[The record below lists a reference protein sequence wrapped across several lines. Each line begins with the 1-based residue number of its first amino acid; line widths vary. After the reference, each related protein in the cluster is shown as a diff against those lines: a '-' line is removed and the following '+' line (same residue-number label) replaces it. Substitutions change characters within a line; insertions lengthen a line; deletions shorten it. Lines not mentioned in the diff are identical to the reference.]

1 MLTDELTCV
10 TGYWAVKNKHGDS
23 FPNWFP
29 NTLNV
34 DHPYVVFCDE
44 ARAQLEIPRQPF
56 PTAFARLPL
65 AQCYLYD
72 KQDRVWTHEYH
83 CPSTELNVIWN
94 EKVFLIERALNIN
107 PYGSEWFVW
116 LDAGICVWRERANQR
131 PLRLNRDALRKLPKD
146 KLVFS
151 SSIAEFVPEYVA
163 SNMYYHH
170 VAGTAFLLHRNI
182 VATFC
187 AAYRACLDR
196 LLNQRAAFIDQGVF
210 THLYAEQPDLF
221 FKLTHGYGAVANYLF
236 S

>member
-23 FPNWFP
+23 FPKWFP

-44 ARAQLEIPRQPF
+44 SRAQLEIPRQSF

-94 EKVFLIERALNIN
+94 EKVFLVERALDIN
-107 PYGSEWFVW
+107 PYGSEWFLW
-116 LDAGICVWRERANQR
+116 LDAGICVWRDRDSHK
-131 PLRLNRDALRKLPKD
+131 PLRLNRSALRDLPKD
-146 KLVFS
+146 KFIFS
-151 SSIAEFVPEYVA
+151 SSVPEFKSEYVA
-163 SNMYYHH
+163 PNVYYHH
-170 VAGTAFLLHRNI
+170 VAGTAFLMHRNI
-182 VATFC
+182 IPLFAT
-187 AAYRACLDR
+187 AYRACLDV
-196 LLNQRAAFIDQGVF
+196 LLAQRAVFIDQGAF
-210 THLYAEQPDLF
+210 THLYAQHPHLF
-221 FKLTHGYGAVANYLF
+221 FKLAHGYGAVASSLF
-236 S
+236 A